1 MSITAVAI
9 IGWICLAID
18 TALAASFFL
27 SKSGGDAA
35 GRGMATGIGIA
46 LTPVVAVLAGGLY
59 WAQRSGSFAGVIAA
73 TIVAAIPFYLLAK
86 NLSSVPVRLV
96 ERSIQRAGLGKFADQ
111 RLTDM
116 ATAIGARDTA
126 RLATLAR
133 QGGVDWSARDRKGR
147 TIFGIAVEEARQATS
162 DDQQL
167 AQLRILVDAGA
178 RYQDDA
184 LGERTRILSDL
195 VQNTGDQHLPMI
207 QLLLDAGA
215 NPGEKE
221 GDGRPLLLDYRM
233 TPNKAK
239 LFIEH
244 GADFTGVRD
253 TREDRPGWD
262 VLMNAAYTRNWPL
275 AIYYLDQGCDPRFK
289 AKDGKTVRDVVELV
303 KEEERGL
310 GGAAFDGLYRRFT
323 DVLDARLK
331 ATPAS

>member
-1 MSITAVAI
+1 MSIRTVAT
-9 IGWICLAID
+9 IGWLCLVID
-18 TALAASFFL
+18 TALAASFFV
-27 SKSGGDAA
+27 SKGGDAA
-35 GRGMATGIGIA
+35 GRGMATGIGVVV
-46 LTPVVAVLAGGLY
+46 TPIVAVVAGGLY

-86 NLSSVPVRLV
+86 NVSSVPVRMI

-133 QGGVDWSARDRKGR
+133 QGGFDWSARDRKGR

-184 LGERTRILSDL
+184 LGERTRIFSDL
-195 VQNTGDQHLPMI
+195 VQNTGDQHLAMI
-207 QLLLDAGA
+207 ALLLDAGA
-215 NPGEKE
+215 NPNDTES
-221 GDGRPLLLDYRM
+221 DGRPLLLDYRM
-233 TPNKAK
+233 TANKAK

-244 GADFTGVRD
+244 GADFKGIRD
-253 TREDRPGWD
+253 TRDDRPGWD
-262 VLMNAAYTRNWPL
+262 VLMNAAYTRNWAL
-275 AIYYLDQGCDPRFK
+275 AIYYLEQGCDPRFK

-310 GGAAFDGLYRRFT
+310 GGDAFGGLYRRFT
-323 DVLDARLK
+323 DVLDAKL
-331 ATPAS
+331 AAPPVS